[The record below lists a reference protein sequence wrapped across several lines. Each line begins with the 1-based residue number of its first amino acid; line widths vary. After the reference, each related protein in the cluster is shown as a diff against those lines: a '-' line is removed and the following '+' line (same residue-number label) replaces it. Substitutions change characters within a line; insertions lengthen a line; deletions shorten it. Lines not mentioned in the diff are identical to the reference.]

1 MLAALRED
9 VDQFFDKV
17 MVMAED
23 PAVRANRLA
32 LLAGIRRL
40 FLRGVDLSKLPG

>member
-1 MLAALRED
+1 
-9 VDQFFDKV
+9 

-32 LLAGIRRL
+32 LLTQLDGLCRAVADI
-40 FLRGVDLSKLPG
+40 SCLPG